1 MYSLPILRDAFSRVS
16 AFPFSSSRACVCAL
30 WHVSVPFPHAS
41 GWPCAPP
48 LRFTLFDTFLC
59 HPALADFS
67 TSRHTFPYAAPL
79 FSPLSRSFFLVVLS
93 LLFLTML
100 YKFLLFQV
108 SLQLLQHPPYPP
120 PPYVDKFWTHP
131 PCRSR

>member
-79 FSPLSRSFFLVVLS
+79 FSPLSLSLFFLSRFVTSFPNYVVSILVVS
-93 LLFLTML
+93 GLTSTSSAPTIPAATL
-100 YKFLLFQV
+100 
-108 SLQLLQHPPYPP
+108 
-120 PPYVDKFWTHP
+120 
-131 PCRSR
+131 C